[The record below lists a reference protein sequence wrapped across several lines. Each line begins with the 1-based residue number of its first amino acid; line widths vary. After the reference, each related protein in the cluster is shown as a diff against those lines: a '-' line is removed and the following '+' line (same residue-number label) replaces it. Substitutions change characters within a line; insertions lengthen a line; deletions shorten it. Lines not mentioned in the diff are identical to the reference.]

1 MNMQVEKVL
10 VRGLLRMLLTV
21 WSKMMSVWV
30 LKVGQ
35 PGNLP
40 SMAAR
45 FHAYA
50 IISTMNSYKIK
61 MLEWLESEH
70 DTVWYDVNSSGFWK
84 AAKWQS
90 RLSSDSA
97 TLKWRCV

>member
-1 MNMQVEKVL
+1 MQDEKVL

-35 PGNLP
+35 PGNFP
-40 SMAAR
+40 YMAAR
-45 FHAYA
+45 FYAYA
-50 IISTMNSYKIK
+50 IMSTLNCYKIK
-61 MLEWLESEH
+61 MLEWLESEY
-70 DTVWYDVNSSGFWK
+70 DTVCYDVHSSGFWK

-90 RLSSDSA
+90 RISSDSA
-97 TLKWRCV
+97 ILKWRCV